1 MPKNKEKVEAALQKK
16 GFELDERHHH
26 YFTYVTLDVK
36 VTAIKTKTSHTKKMK
51 EIPDNILSLMAK
63 QCHLKNSTF
72 LKLVDCPLSR
82 EDYEALL
89 QEEGLID

>member
-1 MPKNKEKVEAALQKK
+1 MPKKKAKVEAALQRK
-16 GFELDERHHH
+16 GFELDEGDHH
-26 YFTYVTLDVK
+26 YFTYITLDGK
-36 VTAIKTKTSHTKKMK
+36 VTTIKTKTSHTKKMK

-63 QCHLKNSTF
+63 QCHLKNSDF

-89 QEEGLID
+89 QVEGLID